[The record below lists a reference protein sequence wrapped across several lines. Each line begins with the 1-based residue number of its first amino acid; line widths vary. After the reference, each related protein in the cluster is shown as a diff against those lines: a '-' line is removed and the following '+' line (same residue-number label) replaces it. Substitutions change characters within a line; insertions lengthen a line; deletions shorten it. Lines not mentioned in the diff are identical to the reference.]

1 MKTFIFFTA
10 ILTISLTR
18 LSETDDIS
26 SNYRGT
32 GVHAMPKVGPININ
46 ETLWL
51 KKKYGINLLRLGCLN
66 TQQEVRAVADQ
77 NATILKKYGPNFWS
91 RVVHELDSIEKNGLS
106 YKVPNFSGLEK
117 FLADH
122 KKANS

>member
-18 LSETDDIS
+18 LSETDGIS
-26 SNYRGT
+26 SNYREI
-32 GVHAMPKVGPININ
+32 GVHAMPEVVPININ

-66 TQQEVRAVADQ
+66 TQQEVRAVDDQ
-77 NATILKKYGPNFWS
+77 NATS
-91 RVVHELDSIEKNGLS
+91 RTSAFSVSGNSSVSS
-106 YKVPNFSGLEK
+106 YSRFSSAL
-117 FLADH
+117 
-122 KKANS
+122 